1 MNVAVQKNMPIG
13 IGIGAS
19 AGGLEALEIVFENL
33 PESLQKKVYFVVA
46 QHLSPKHSS
55 LLVPILSKV
64 SKFPVV
70 QAENNKIVEAG
81 KIYITPPDSDIQIKK
96 GTIKLSKPKNKLGP
110 KPSVDKLFESIAQEY
125 KEKAIGII
133 LSGTGSDGSLGVIK
147 IKENGGNS
155 IVQYPESAKYDG
167 MPHSAI
173 QTGCV
178 NYESYAEHIG
188 AKIVELLN
196 FKKRKVQTH
205 SRQEE
210 TRRIFKEIQLE
221 FGTDFNQYKMTT
233 ILRRI
238 EKRMLFL
245 SIPNY
250 SDYTQLI
257 INNKEEKNILYQSF
271 LIGVS
276 GFFRD
281 AELFK
286 NLELEIEKKIKA
298 DEIKENFRIWIPGCS
313 NGEEAYSICM
323 MVDYLFTTK
332 YKIRSNIQIFA
343 TDISNK
349 SLLVARKGIYEIG
362 LRNKISKELIQSY
375 TIDQN
380 SEFLIDKSIRSKVLF
395 SQHDLTN
402 NPPFLNID
410 LISCRN
416 LLIYLNQD
424 VQKRIFSI
432 FHYSLNEK
440 GILFLGKSES
450 ISGSEELFE
459 VLNSKSK
466 IFQKKHVHSK
476 RLIKLGHFKPLKN
489 SLNKDEQILSKKDY
503 LMNQKELIREKII
516 HLIEPIYLIVS
527 ENLEIL
533 ETHGKISEI
542 LEIAEGNIHMN
553 LSSLLRKSLLTEV
566 KKLILQCNK
575 LGENKSSIVNNVFV
589 DGIQISYKISVGHLS
604 EYNNP
609 GYNKAVLLVF
619 EKIESIKQ
627 KPFKPEDFNSQR
639 LIEVEQELEIT
650 KIHLQSYI
658 DEIET
663 TNQELQSLNEEL
675 QSSNEELQSS
685 NEELETSNEEL
696 QASNEELQTAYS
708 EIKHINQELEI
719 KEKELIESNNLFYS
733 MFENSPQGNILLDPN
748 LSLIL
753 FNEPAK
759 KIISQIGLGKLE
771 KSKNILDIIGNHAD
785 FDRILAAIRKVQ
797 LEKKSFFENLRTKTN
812 LEIFHTELHITPI
825 LLNGNIQYISLN
837 LIDLSNLVKKE
848 EEIFERDEMLNSL
861 LESNTTFLIRL
872 DLLGN
877 YTYVNNAF
885 CQKFGVSPSEII
897 GKNYLTTI
905 HPDDLSECEKTG
917 YQILTQP
924 NLIHKSQIRKPKA
937 NGVYI
942 DTDWEYVAIQNN
954 EGIIKEIQGVGRDIT
969 DQKKMLLDL
978 EEERNHLEMLIWGG
992 RLGTWDWNL
1001 VSNEIVFNERWAEML
1016 GYEGAQ
1022 IKLAYSDWEKT
1033 ILKSDLP
1040 KVKEALELT
1049 IKGERSF
1056 YELEYRCIGL
1066 NGKIIWMYSTGK
1078 VIEKNKKKKPLRI
1091 LGIHQ
1096 DITEKKDTESKIRTI
1111 EDRNNAIVSTLNEGI
1126 VIQNLDGEIISC
1138 NSSAEKLLGISFDQ
1152 MIGKSSIDPIWKTIK
1167 EDGSEFP
1174 GEEHPAMKTLKTGVA
1189 QSDVVMGIIKPNGE
1203 LTWINVYAH
1212 LLYHTDSKI
1221 PYAVFTI
1228 FHDFTDRKKAEEELE
1243 KNKNLLNDTGR
1254 VAQIGGWE
1262 FDLKSK
1268 QITWTEETFRIHEYY
1283 ENSAPDLETIR
1294 AFFDETNLP
1303 ILDNAFKMAIEK
1315 DIPFDLELKL
1325 KTLLGNEKWV
1335 RIIGKGKYDA
1345 EGITKIIGSVQNIT
1359 KIKKQEL
1366 ELHSEK
1372 TRLNGIIE
1380 GTNVGTWE
1388 WDVRT
1393 NITIFNDRW
1402 ASMLGYTL
1410 EELAPI
1416 SFQTWVDLAHPI
1428 DLKNANAQIQKH
1440 LQKEIDYYEVEMR
1453 MRHKNGDWKWILTR
1467 GKIVKTDEN
1476 NEPIQL
1482 SGIHIDI
1489 TQSKLLEE
1497 ELKKLS
1503 IVAERTSNAVVVSDN
1518 LGRITWVNES
1528 FTKITG
1534 YKLDEV
1540 KGKKPKSIF
1549 HYQGTN
1555 PETIKYLHNKLK
1567 KLEDAK
1573 CEIKNRGKFGQEY
1586 WIDLEIK
1593 ALFDQSGVHTGFM
1606 AVQADITESRK
1617 AEQVLKHKNEQLENI
1632 NKELEQF
1639 VYIASHDLQEPLL
1652 TIRNC
1657 AEIIKS
1663 EMAVNLDEE
1672 MNMYLDFIFQS
1683 SERLRELIKGLMQY
1697 SRIGRERR
1705 IEEINLNNLLLD
1717 IKKDLQFSIEESS
1730 SIIKYDELPTVNAYP
1745 TELRLLFQ
1753 NLISNSIKFRTLNSQ
1768 TIIEI
1773 TCTESDE
1780 NWSFMV
1786 EDNGIGVDP
1795 KNLEKVFIIFKRL
1808 HNRDEY
1814 EGTGIGLA
1822 HCKKIIELHGGKIW
1836 MESEKGKGCKVIFT
1850 IPKNQ

>member
-1 MNVAVQKNMPIG
+1 MKLAIEKNIPIG

-19 AGGLEALEIVFENL
+19 SGGLEALEILFENL
-33 PESLQKKVYFVVA
+33 PENLRKKVYFVVA
-46 QHLSPKHSS
+46 QHLSPNHAS
-55 LLVPILSKV
+55 LLVQILSKV

-81 KIYITPPDSDIQIKK
+81 KIYITPPDSDVQIKNK
-96 GTIKLSKPKNKLGP
+96 TIKLSRPKNKLGP
-110 KPSVDKLFESIAQEY
+110 KPSIDKLFESLATEF
-125 KEKAIGII
+125 KEASIGII
-133 LSGTGSDGSLGVIK
+133 LSGTGSDGSIGIRK
-147 IKENGGNS
+147 IKEVGGNS
-155 IVQYPESAKYDG
+155 IVQQPENAKYDG
-167 MPHSAI
+167 MPQSAI
-173 QTGCV
+173 HTGCV
-178 NYESYAEHIG
+178 NFQCYPDQIG
-188 AKIVELLN
+188 LKIGELLN
-196 FKKRKVQTH
+196 FKKRKTH
-205 SRQEE
+205 QHSKQDEII
-210 TRRIFKEIQLE
+210 RIFKEIQLE
-221 FGTDFNQYKMTT
+221 FGTDFNLYKTST
-233 ILRRI
+233 IQRRI
-238 EKRMLFL
+238 EKRMLYL
-245 SIPNY
+245 SISKY
-250 SDYTQLI
+250 SEYTELI
-257 INNKEEKNILYQSF
+257 LNNKEEKNILYQSF
-271 LIGVS
+271 LIGVT

-281 AELFK
+281 SEMFK
-286 NLELEIEKKIKA
+286 NLESEIEKKIKA
-298 DEIKENFRIWIPGCS
+298 GEIKDNFRIWIPGCS
-313 NGEEAYSICM
+313 TGEEAYSICM
-323 MVDYLFTTK
+323 LVDYLFNSK
-332 YKIRSNIQIFA
+332 YKIRSSIQVFA
-343 TDISNK
+343 TDLSNK
-349 SLLVARKGIYEIG
+349 SLLIARKGLYDLG
-362 LRNKISKELIQSY
+362 LRNKINKEYIQTY
-375 TIDQN
+375 TIEQDSN
-380 SEFLIDKSIRSKVLF
+380 FLIDKSIRSKVLF
-395 SQHDLTN
+395 SHHDLTI

-410 LISCRN
+410 LICCRN
-416 LLIYLNQD
+416 LLIYFNQD
-424 VQKRIFSI
+424 IQKRIFSI

-450 ISGSEELFE
+450 ISGSEELYE

-466 IFQKKHVHSK
+466 IFAKKHIHSK
-476 RLIKLGHFKPLKN
+476 RPIKLGNFKPLRN
-489 SLNKDEQILSKKDY
+489 STNKEEQITTKKEF
-503 LMNQKELIREKII
+503 LRNQKDQIKEKII

-542 LEIAEGNIHMN
+542 LEISEGEMHMN
-553 LSSLLRKSLLTEV
+553 LPNLLRKPFLTEV
-566 KKLILQCNK
+566 KKLIIQCNK
-575 LGENKSSIVNNVFV
+575 FGENRSSIINNVKV
-589 DGIQISYKISVGHLS
+589 DGKQISYKISVGNLS
-604 EYNNP
+604 EYQNQP
-609 GYNKAVLLVF
+609 YNKTVLLVF

-627 KPFKPEDFNSQR
+627 KPIKNEDNYSQR
-639 LIEVEQELEIT
+639 LIEIEQELEIT

-696 QASNEELQTAYS
+696 QASNEELQTAYT

-719 KEKELIESNNLFYS
+719 KDKELVESNNLFFS
-733 MFENSPQGNILLDPN
+733 MFENSPQGNLLIDTN

-753 FNEPAK
+753 FNEPSK
-759 KIISQIGLGKLE
+759 KIAAQIGLGKLE
-771 KSKNILDIIGNHAD
+771 KRRNFLDIIGSHPD
-785 FDRILAAIRKVQ
+785 FDRILTAIRKVQ
-797 LEKKSFFENLRTKTN
+797 QEKKPYFENLRTKLY
-812 LEIFHTELHITPI
+812 LETFHTELHITPI
-825 LLNGNIQYISLN
+825 LLNGNIQYITIS
-837 LIDLSNLVKKE
+837 LIDLSNLAKKE
-848 EEIFERDEMLNSL
+848 EELFERDEMLNSL
-861 LESNTTFLIRL
+861 LESNTTFLIRI
-872 DLLGN
+872 DLSGN

-885 CQKFGVSPSEII
+885 CNKFGVTPNEII
-897 GKNYLTTI
+897 GKNYLSTI
-905 HPDDLSECEKTG
+905 HPDDLSECEKIG

-924 NLIHKSQIRKPKA
+924 TLVHKSTVRKPNA
-937 NGVYI
+937 IGIYI
-942 DTDWEYVAIQNN
+942 DTEWEYVVIQNN

-969 DQKKMLLDL
+969 EQKKMVFEL

-992 RLGTWDWNL
+992 RLGTWDWNI
-1001 VSNEIVFNERWAEML
+1001 VTNEVIFNERWAEML

-1049 IKGERSF
+1049 LRGEKSF
-1056 YELEYRCIGL
+1056 YELEYRCIGV

-1096 DITEKKDTESKIRTI
+1096 DITEKKETESKIRNI
-1111 EDRNNAIVSTLNEGI
+1111 EDRNNAIVSTLNEGV
-1126 VIQNLDGEIISC
+1126 VIQNLDGEIVSC
-1138 NSSAEKLLGISFDQ
+1138 NSSAEKLLGLTFEQ
-1152 MIGKSSIDPIWKTIK
+1152 MIGKSSVDPIWKTIK
-1167 EDGSEFP
+1167 EDGSDFP
-1174 GEEHPAMKTLKTGVA
+1174 GEEHPAMVTIKTGKA
-1189 QSDVVMGIIKPNGE
+1189 QSDVVIGIIKPNGE

-1212 LLYHTDSKI
+1212 LLYHTDSKV
-1221 PYAVFTI
+1221 PYAVFAI

-1243 KNKNLLNDTGR
+1243 KNKNLLNETGR
-1254 VAQIGGWE
+1254 VANIGGWE
-1262 FDLKSK
+1262 FDIRLK
-1268 QITWTEETFRIHEYY
+1268 QIKWTDETYRIHEYF
-1283 ENSAPDLETIR
+1283 EDSPPNLETIR

-1303 ILDNAFKMAIEK
+1303 ILDNAFKVAAEEG
-1315 DIPFDLELKL
+1315 IPFDLELKL
-1325 KTLLGNEKWV
+1325 KTILSNEKWV
-1335 RIIGKGKYDA
+1335 RIIGKGKYDN
-1345 EGITKIIGSVQNIT
+1345 EGISKIIGSVQDIT

-1366 ELHSEK
+1366 ELQSEK
-1372 TRLNGIIE
+1372 TRLNDIIE

-1388 WDVRT
+1388 WNVKT

-1402 ASMLGYTL
+1402 AGMLGYTL

-1428 DLKNANAQIQKH
+1428 DLKYANAQIQKH
-1440 LQKEIDYYEVEMR
+1440 LQKEIDYYEAEMR
-1453 MRHKNGDWKWILTR
+1453 MRHKNGEWKWILTR
-1467 GKIVKTDEN
+1467 GKVIKVDEN
-1476 NEPIQL
+1476 NQPLQL

-1518 LGRITWVNES
+1518 LGRITWVNDS

-1534 YKLDEV
+1534 YTFDEV
-1540 KGKKPKSIF
+1540 KGKKPKSLF

-1555 PETIKYLHNKLK
+1555 PDTIKYLHDKLK
-1567 KLEDAK
+1567 KLEDVK

-1593 ALFDQSGVHTGFM
+1593 PLLDQNGTHTGFM
-1606 AVQADITESRK
+1606 SVQTDITDNRK
-1617 AEQVLKHKNEQLENI
+1617 AKKALKHKNEQLENI

-1657 AEIIKS
+1657 AEIIKT

-1697 SRIGRERR
+1697 SRIGRERI
-1705 IEEINLNNLLLD
+1705 IEEVNLNTLLVD

-1730 SIIKYDELPTVNAYP
+1730 SIIKFKDLPTVNAYP

-1753 NLISNSIKFRTLNSQ
+1753 NLISNSIKFRNIKTQTLVQIS
-1768 TIIEI
+1768 
-1773 TCTESDE
+1773 CLESEE
-1780 NWSFMV
+1780 NWAFEV
-1786 EDNGIGVDP
+1786 KDNGIGVEP

-1822 HCKKIIELHGGKIW
+1822 HCKKIIDLHGGKIW